1 VPASALGEV
10 LTDIAFVSPAMGYG
24 YFVHQGLQ
32 HCQAKVAATADGGAV
47 FAHLVE
53 VTSWDCDDNPP
64 VSHLTFVDQEDGF
77 LYGPSLFVTHD
88 GGRAWSPGH
97 LPGRVLTVQAVG
109 HSVWAAS
116 ARCPS
121 PAARYCRLLLFESSD
136 GRRAWLR
143 AAVPAVAANPYFDG
157 AGGSWLVRSGPDLA
171 YLLSSPSGPQGSNNY
186 YVQLWVTNN
195 GGTSWAARRAPC
207 NIGATAAVLSAAPDG
222 TLFLVCA
229 GGASAGFE
237 PKSVLRSVDGGL
249 HWALGVH
256 CALGPTRAPGC
267 SSYINGG
274 YLAGVVAVSASTV
287 FVFGV
292 RSSLLVSR
300 DGGTSWAPVSPLIGD
315 TGGFSGP
322 LLLFSAKDAIVLG
335 TNPRTNEDVSLWAT
349 SDGGSRWTAV
359 VPHIAQEP

>member
-1 VPASALGEV
+1 LVSVLIATIGSVVPLHLTSERPVPASALGEV

-109 HSVWAAS
+109 QSVWAAS
-116 ARCPS
+116 ASCPN

-136 GRRAWLR
+136 GGRAWLR

-157 AGGSWLVRSGPDLA
+157 AGGSWLVRAGPDLA
-171 YLLSSPSGPQGSNNY
+171 YLLSPRRP
-186 YVQLWVTNN
+186 
-195 GGTSWAARRAPC
+195 RRAAGVSTATRRRTGVTASPLSLRRTSTSAPKKRLMLTSVRTSA
-207 NIGATAAVLSAAPDG
+207 GVPEATARP
-222 TLFLVCA
+222 
-229 GGASAGFE
+229 
-237 PKSVLRSVDGGL
+237 
-249 HWALGVH
+249 
-256 CALGPTRAPGC
+256 
-267 SSYINGG
+267 
-274 YLAGVVAVSASTV
+274 
-287 FVFGV
+287 
-292 RSSLLVSR
+292 
-300 DGGTSWAPVSPLIGD
+300 
-315 TGGFSGP
+315 
-322 LLLFSAKDAIVLG
+322 
-335 TNPRTNEDVSLWAT
+335 
-349 SDGGSRWTAV
+349 
-359 VPHIAQEP
+359 